1 MDELAFVIIGD
12 SNVDRNFPKLQTSE
26 SEDPLVQSTVMVRA
40 TNLVQIHDALL
51 SITDQKQS
59 IILAGLTNPLTSH
72 LFEIRLPCV
81 TTAVRSSPKS
91 GSGSW
96 REGRLTLDV

>member
-51 SITDQKQS
+51 T
-59 IILAGLTNPLTSH
+59 
-72 LFEIRLPCV
+72 LF
-81 TTAVRSSPKS
+81 KK
-91 GSGSW
+91 
-96 REGRLTLDV
+96 